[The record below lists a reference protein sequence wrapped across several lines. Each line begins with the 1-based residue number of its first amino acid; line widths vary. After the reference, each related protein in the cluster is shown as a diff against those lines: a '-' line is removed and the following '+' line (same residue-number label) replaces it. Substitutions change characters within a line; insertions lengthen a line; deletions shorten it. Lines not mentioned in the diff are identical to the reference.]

1 MLYDLGNILDRER
14 FQRRCAALLEA
25 GKVAELS
32 DRSRRTTRQN
42 SYLHLLLGWFAMETG
57 NTLEYVKREYFKRL
71 VNRDIFVTE
80 RDDKW
85 LGRTEDYRSTA
96 DLSSAELSTAIDRF
110 RDWSSREAGI
120 YLPEANEERF
130 LKAIEVE
137 MSRMKR
143 YI

>member
-14 FQRRCAALLEA
+14 FKRRCAALLEA
-25 GKVAELS
+25 GKVVELS

-42 SYLHLLLGWFAMETG
+42 SYLHLLLGWFAVETG

-80 RDDKW
+80 KDDRW

-96 DLSSAELSTAIDRF
+96 DLSSSELSTAIDRF